1 MLQSTEDS
9 ERVRGGYAA
18 DYKDTAQR
26 YLQEIGRTALLT
38 AEEEVSVARGVQA
51 GDEACRQRMIE
62 ANLRLVVRIA
72 KRYLNRGLSLAD
84 LIEEG
89 NLGLIHAVEKF
100 DPEKGFRFSTYAT
113 WWIRQNIERGLMNQT
128 RTIRMPVHVV
138 KELNQVLKHRYE
150 LAARGKGDNDIDE
163 LALAA
168 RKPAARVKQLLA
180 MNEAMLSADAP
191 VGVEEGKTLL
201 DSLSGSCYQAPAYQC
216 QREELGHCLASWL
229 QELSDKQ
236 RSIIVRRFGFE
247 GHDSQTLENVGLEVG
262 LTRERVRQIQIE
274 ALQILQ
280 AIIKRD
286 GQGPEI
292 IPG

>member
-100 DPEKGFRFSTYAT
+100 DPEKGFRFSTYASY
-113 WWIRQNIERGLMNQT
+113 WIRQRISRSIEDSSRV
-128 RTIRMPVHVV
+128 IRLPAHGKLTQVFSWY
-138 KELNQVLKHRYE
+138 LNL
-150 LAARGKGDNDIDE
+150 
-163 LALAA
+163 
-168 RKPAARVKQLLA
+168 
-180 MNEAMLSADAP
+180 
-191 VGVEEGKTLL
+191 
-201 DSLSGSCYQAPAYQC
+201 C
-216 QREELGHCLASWL
+216 ELGMLL
-229 QELSDKQ
+229 
-236 RSIIVRRFGFE
+236 
-247 GHDSQTLENVGLEVG
+247 
-262 LTRERVRQIQIE
+262 
-274 ALQILQ
+274 
-280 AIIKRD
+280 
-286 GQGPEI
+286 
-292 IPG
+292 